1 MSSATGSRSYIA
13 MIKQAPTTPR
23 VIPTAPV
30 MQKVNFVSDDLH
42 QTIATK
48 VSAHIRSDRMTS
60 DLTRTGYSVGGG
72 YNFEFQYENSLADE
86 LLLAALWCEEFTAN
100 VAENGSFY
108 QPFYIERGHADVSQ
122 YFRFLGMVVDK
133 MTLNFPDQAAVTGS
147 YQFVGLE
154 SSLYQAV
161 FLNSTYT
168 EPAAT
173 PIFSTVYHVTEIAI
187 DGVALTSCLVKDMT
201 IEINNNVTPKTGIGV
216 LGACETVPHT
226 FAINGKITLYFE
238 DESFYAKFLAGTAF
252 SLGVS
257 LLDENGDGYDFLLPR
272 CKIQAETVPVTGQ
285 DADIMENV
293 TYIAIYDPTEECMI
307 RVTKV
312 IGV

>member
-13 MIKQAPTTPR
+13 MIKQVPSTPR

-42 QTIATK
+42 QSVTTK
-48 VSAHIRSDRMTS
+48 VSSHIRSDRMTS

-72 YNFEFQYENSLADE
+72 YNFEFQFENSLADE
-86 LLLAALWCEEFTAN
+86 LLLGFLWCEEFTTN

-108 QPFYIERGHADVSQ
+108 QPFFIERGHTDIGQ
-122 YFRFLGMVVDK
+122 YFRFLGMACDK
-133 MTLNFPDQAAVTGS
+133 MTLNFADQAAVTGS
-147 YQFVGLE
+147 FQFVGLE
-154 SSLYQAV
+154 SSIQQAV
-161 FLNSTYT
+161 FLNATYT
-168 EPAAT
+168 EPNDS
-173 PIFSTVYHVTEIAI
+173 PIFSTVYHIPEIAI
-187 DGVALTSCLVKDMT
+187 DGTPLTSCLVKDMT
-201 IEINNNVTPKTGIGV
+201 MEINNNVTPKTGIGV
-216 LGACETVPHT
+216 LGACETLAHT
-226 FAINGKITLYFE
+226 FSVTGKITFYFE

-257 LLDENGDGYDFLLPR
+257 LLDENGDGYDILLPR
-272 CKIQAETVPVTGQ
+272 CKIQAETVPVTGS

-293 TYIAIYDPTEECMI
+293 TYIALYDPTEECMI

-312 IGV
+312 VAA